1 MKPSKPV
8 FQNVLDLGL
17 RDVGVKN
24 EPRRLA
30 ARFGKMSA
38 ALFALIVLSLIAVCG
53 IVAWTGAGAWIVPA
67 FALVLTAAVFALA
80 LRTMV
85 KRSPPIVVK
94 VTAEGTNQG
103 TWLVIAHSLLV
114 VPAALV
120 VGKLVLLIPAVA
132 LAVITTVL
140 VWRARGRV
148 PELLSKVRSLLAT
161 DESVLG
167 DGTGMARGAR
177 RQEAFRLIVATD
189 RRLLVTASTRSTEP
203 FVLVDVPYGRVSRFG
218 IEWTH
223 WGRVGVLSLTVAGAD
238 GATAT
243 HVITSIVP
251 ANLLSI
257 ARALQSHGVHEDDPE
272 AVAEAERAWE
282 EAQQRGDSRERLFDR
297 AAMGTRGFDRGLWL
311 LLGLSAAT
319 FYLNPFGVGFG
330 VSRDAIP
337 LLLIVP
343 AVCAICGYVSGTR
356 SSLAYI
362 APLNLLVAPAFFFV
376 DPTEVIAVM
385 FVMSALA
392 AVGLLAGSAL
402 RRAAASPEPRAARGG
417 LRSQLSGLRLVRI
430 SGVML
435 ATTLALVVA
444 VGAAGFEL
452 TSLTVDE
459 ASAKPVPLDGRSNLT
474 GNAASLTYTP
484 APGLHEFITDEHWDA
499 GPNDGARW
507 ELRSSASK
515 GFNVVS
521 LAHYIFDPPL
531 DDEAVVREFVADK
544 DREHTRGAGFRV
556 NHTERVVD
564 GRRGYVWNY
573 GKSGRYWYYGAWFPQ
588 PVHSIRVECV
598 ARRQPDR
605 FKRLCAEAVRS
616 LKFH

>member
-1 MKPSKPV
+1 MKPNKPV
-8 FQNVLDLGL
+8 FQSVLDLGL
-17 RDVGVKN
+17 RDIGVKN

-30 ARFGKMSA
+30 ASFGKSA
-38 ALFALIVLSLIAVCG
+38 VAVFAFIVLSLIAVCG
-53 IVAWTGAGAWIVPA
+53 IVAWTGAGAWVLPA
-67 FALVLTAAVFALA
+67 FALVLTAGLVALVLRMA
-80 LRTMV
+80 L
-85 KRSPPIVVK
+85 KRSPPIVVR

-103 TWLVIAHSLLV
+103 SWLVIAHSLLLI
-114 VPAALV
+114 AAAVV
-120 VGKLVLLIPAVA
+120 VGEPLLLIPAVA
-132 LAVITTVL
+132 LGVITTVL

-148 PELLSKVRSLLAT
+148 PELLSKVRALLAT

-167 DGTGMARGAR
+167 DGTGVARGAR
-177 RQEAFRLIVATD
+177 RKESFRLIVATD
-189 RRLLVTASTRSTEP
+189 RRLLVAAWTQSTEQ
-203 FVLVDVPYGRVSRFG
+203 VLLVDVPYRLVSRFG

-223 WGRVGVLSLTVAGAD
+223 WGRVGVLSLTTSGAD
-238 GATAT
+238 GATST

-272 AVAEAERAWE
+272 ALAEAERAWE
-282 EAQQRGDSRERLFDR
+282 EAQHRGESPERLFDR
-297 AAMGTRGFDRGLWL
+297 AAMRTPAFDRGLWL

-343 AVCAICGYVSGTR
+343 GLCAICGYVSGTR
-356 SSLAYI
+356 SSLAYL

-376 DPTEVIAVM
+376 DSTDVIAVM

-392 AVGLLAGSAL
+392 AVGLLAGSTL
-402 RRAAASPEPRAARGG
+402 RRAAASPEPRPVPGG
-417 LRSQLSGLRLVRI
+417 LRLQLSGLRLVRI

-435 ATTLALVVA
+435 ATTLAVVVA
-444 VGAAGFEL
+444 VGVAGFDL
-452 TSLTVDE
+452 TSFAVDE
-459 ASAKPVPLDGRSNLT
+459 ATAKPVPLDGRSNLT

-484 APGLHEFITDEHWDA
+484 APGLHEFVTDEHWDA

-507 ELRSSASK
+507 ELRSSPTR

-521 LAHYIFDPPL
+521 LAHYIFEPPL
-531 DDEAVVREFVADK
+531 DDEAAVREFVADK

-556 NHTERVVD
+556 SHTERVVD

-573 GKSGRYWYYGAWFPQ
+573 GRSGRYWYYAAWFPQ
-588 PVHSIRVECV
+588 PVHSVRVECI
-598 ARRQPDR
+598 ARSQPDR
-605 FKRLCAEAVRS
+605 FKRLCAEAVGS